1 MECLFVYP
9 ILANRPVSLG
19 SGRSLASTEREDGT
33 VVLLA
38 HINIAAG
45 RESSTWWLS
54 VSTLTFEGGEYIL
67 RIAHTPCCPLISGQT
82 LCRTGS
88 QSGRQCG
95 VAARSWTTN
104 KLSSI
109 TGALVCQIKL
119 NKLSWLSDAAHLSCR
134 PGLAWPGAIRSA
146 AEGCKA
152 LVWSGWWK
160 QRAFCIP
167 GYSPS
172 TMCTRT
178 DVGLALDGEQ
188 V

>member
-1 MECLFVYP
+1 M
-9 ILANRPVSLG
+9 
-19 SGRSLASTEREDGT
+19 
-33 VVLLA
+33 A

-45 RESSTWWLS
+45 REFSTWWLS
-54 VSTLTFEGGEYIL
+54 VSTLTFEGGALWEIYF
-67 RIAHTPCCPLISGQT
+67 AHCAYALLSANFWSDFVSNWKSKWTPMWSR
-82 LCRTGS
+82 RT
-88 QSGRQCG
+88 QF
-95 VAARSWTTN
+95 AAQRTRSSWTTN

-134 PGLAWPGAIRSA
+134 PGPAWPGAIRSA

-152 LVWSGWWK
+152 LVWSGWRK

>member
-1 MECLFVYP
+1 M
-9 ILANRPVSLG
+9 
-19 SGRSLASTEREDGT
+19 
-33 VVLLA
+33 A
-38 HINIAAG
+38 HINIAAR

-54 VSTLTFEGGEYIL
+54 VSTLTFEGGRCGKYIL

-95 VAARSWTTN
+95 VAGLSSQLRELAARSSWTTN

-134 PGLAWPGAIRSA
+134 PGPAWPDAIRSA

-152 LVWSGWWK
+152 LVWSGWRK